1 MILETKNLTKS
12 FGGLVAVNHVNIAIP
27 KGLLKAI
34 IGPNG
39 AGKTTLF
46 NLISGTLKPTEGRI
60 FYNGVD
66 ITDDPPHIR
75 SRKGI
80 SRSFQITSIFP
91 RLTTLENVR
100 IAAQSRADGR
110 VNYDLLSS
118 VTRYSSFIEKALNLL
133 AEVGLQGK
141 EHFLACNLPHADQRK
156 LEIAIAM
163 ATDPQLLLLD
173 EPTSGIAIEE
183 VPDIVNAITRLKKA
197 RMELTLIIIEHKL
210 DVVMRIAE
218 SIMVMS
224 EGRVIADD
232 KPDQIAKNELVQQ
245 AYLGEPAIERFRD

>member
-1 MILETKNLTKS
+1 MILETKDLTKS
-12 FGGLVAVNHVNIAIP
+12 FGGLVAIDHVNIAIP
-27 KGLLKAI
+27 KGVLKAI

-60 FYNGVD
+60 FFNGED
-66 ITDDPPHIR
+66 ITDKPPHVR
-75 SRKGI
+75 SHKGI
-80 SRSFQITSIFP
+80 SRSFQITNIFP

-110 VNYDLLSS
+110 VNYNLLSN
-118 VTRYSSFIEKALNLL
+118 VMTYTSFIEKALDLL
-133 AEVGLQGK
+133 TQVGLEGK
-141 EHFLACNLPHADQRK
+141 EHFLACNLSHADQRK

-183 VPDIVNAITRLKKA
+183 VQDIVNAITRLKKG
-197 RMELTLIIIEHKL
+197 RKELTLIVIEHKL
-210 DVVMRIAE
+210 DVVMDIAE

-232 KPDQIAKNELVQQ
+232 KPDQITKNELVQQ
-245 AYLGEPAIERFRD
+245 AYLGEGR